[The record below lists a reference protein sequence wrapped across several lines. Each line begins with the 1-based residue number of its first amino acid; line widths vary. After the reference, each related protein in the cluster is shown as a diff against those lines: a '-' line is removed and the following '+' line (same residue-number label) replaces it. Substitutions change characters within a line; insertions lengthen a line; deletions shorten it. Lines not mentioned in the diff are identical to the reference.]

1 MEIEKLQTREKKTIP
16 ISIRT
21 YPSKSKWMRE
31 NKISPNAIFDMALN
45 ELMNKKRK

>member
-1 MEIEKLQTREKKTIP
+1 MKIQEVQKIETKTVT

-31 NKISPNAIFDMALN
+31 NKVSPNAIFDIALN
-45 ELMNKKRK
+45 ELMKENK